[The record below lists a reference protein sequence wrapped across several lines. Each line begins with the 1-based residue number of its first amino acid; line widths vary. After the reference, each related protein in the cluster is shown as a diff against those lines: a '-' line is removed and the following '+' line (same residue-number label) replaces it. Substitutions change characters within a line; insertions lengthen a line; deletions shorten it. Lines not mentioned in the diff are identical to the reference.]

1 MQTQIRHTGWGKK
14 AKKNKR
20 TGTSIW
26 DTKVRV
32 INSLNIDLYLN
43 LVDKQKFLAGFRPLL
58 TNATKYYILQFLLK
72 NRTVIEPDMVSVEST
87 KGIVYLCVPHDT
99 TKIRPAT
106 IIKSNCVPHDTTK
119 IRPATVIKSKSSVGI
134 VFGVVASI
142 LVVGAIG
149 FLLFKK
155 WKSGK
160 NSKQPVGH
168 NNQNFQIE

>member
-1 MQTQIRHTGWGKK
+1 MSMI
-14 AKKNKR
+14 NFIIPV
-20 TGTSIW
+20 SI
-26 DTKVRV
+26 T
-32 INSLNIDLYLN
+32 L
-43 LVDKQKFLAGFRPLL
+43 
-58 TNATKYYILQFLLK
+58 
-72 NRTVIEPDMVSVEST
+72 
-87 KGIVYLCVPHDT
+87 DT

-106 IIKSNCVPHDTTK
+106 NNKRKSS
-119 IRPATVIKSKSSVGI
+119 ASVGI

-160 NSKQPVGH
+160 NSQQPAGQ